1 MIRINLL
8 KPEKKEIEEPI
19 AGPPIEKEE
28 KKKAPVFIMFYVLLI
43 VAAGALFVY
52 QRNSIAR
59 ETSLLQQRQ
68 EEKRRLQDVI
78 AVLDELE
85 SQKAEFERKIQLIK
99 DLKTEK
105 SDAVIVLD
113 ELSKLIP
120 DWVWL
125 KKVNFNSRRVRMEG
139 RALTNN
145 LIADYI
151 YYLEESLF
159 FTNVNLISSI
169 QRRERSNVFLDFI
182 LTAQYVPPE
191 RETSPSEEGSI
202 GESK

>member
-28 KKKAPVFIMFYVLLI
+28 KRKAPVFILFYVLLI
-43 VAAGALFVY
+43 VGAGALFIY

-68 EEKRRLQDVI
+68 AERRRLQEVI

-85 SQKAEFERKIQLIK
+85 SQKAEFARKIQLIK
-99 DLKTEK
+99 DLKKEK

-125 KKVNFNSRRVRMEG
+125 EKVNFNSRRVRMEG

-151 YYLEESLF
+151 YYLEESLYF
-159 FTNVNLISSI
+159 RNVNLISSI
-169 QRRERSNVFLDFI
+169 QRRERSNVFHEFI
-182 LTAQYVPPE
+182 LTARYVPPE
-191 RETSPSEEGSI
+191 RETTPSEEGSI